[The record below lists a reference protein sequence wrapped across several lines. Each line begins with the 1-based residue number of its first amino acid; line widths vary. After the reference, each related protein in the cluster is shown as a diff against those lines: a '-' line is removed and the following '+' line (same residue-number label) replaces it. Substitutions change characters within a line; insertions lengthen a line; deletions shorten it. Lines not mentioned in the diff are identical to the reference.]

1 METNLNSSECALK
14 ISRIIAVFVIFV
26 ITGTSIGLYTS
37 NTTQV
42 ASVDE
47 EKTVEVEVQIA
58 DVITT
63 SVERDLNTT
72 SRSAGERV
80 VEEEPKVQ
88 YISIDEIEISRDMD
102 LTQRCGVSKEDF
114 VELMSGLRY
123 DTSGFFE
130 ENAEI
135 IYDLCEEYE
144 LNEIFFCG
152 LIAGESGFN
161 IASNH
166 RNKHNYISMM
176 SGGSMI
182 RYGSDE
188 EGLEAAAA
196 LLHNKYL
203 SEGGSCYYGTT
214 LSCVQRRFCPNSS
227 TWVGLIYGCMSK
239 IVN

>member
-14 ISRIIAVFVIFV
+14 ISRIIAIFV
-26 ITGTSIGLYTS
+26 ILVVTGTSIGLYTS
-37 NTTQV
+37 NTTQI
-42 ASVDE
+42 ASVNE
-47 EKTVEVEVQIA
+47 EKAIEMEVQVA
-58 DVITT
+58 DVLQTT
-63 SVERDLNTT
+63 SVERNLNIT
-72 SRSAGERV
+72 SRNAGERV
-80 VEEEPKVQ
+80 VEEPKVQ

-102 LTQRCGVSKEDF
+102 LTERCGVSREDF
-114 VELMSGLRY
+114 IELMSGLRY

-130 ENAEI
+130 ENAGT

-182 RYGSDE
+182 RYESDE

-227 TWVGLIYGCMSK
+227 TWVNLIYSCMSK